1 MMILGCGNC
10 VYYAMWHRFPPTSSW
25 VVIVPLWFIVLSV
38 IGPSTSM
45 RLRAIPPVYVAIP
58 LVLAVVFFAPGVIG
72 PPLGFW
78 IPICCIVGTVSGL
91 SKLQSPKT
99 RKVVLGITVAA
110 VVALVGFGTCDVV
123 ADNRMLAA
131 EKERY
136 LPAWEATGKVN
147 PHRIPAP

>member
-1 MMILGCGNC
+1 
-10 VYYAMWHRFPPTSSW
+10 
-25 VVIVPLWFIVLSV
+25 
-38 IGPSTSM
+38 M

-58 LVLAVVFFAPGVIG
+58 LVLAVAFFAPGMIG

-110 VVALVGFGTCDVV
+110 VVALAGFGTRDVV
-123 ADNRMLAA
+123 AYNRTPAA
-131 EKERY
+131 QKEKY
-136 LPAWEATGKVN
+136 LPVWEADRKARSN
-147 PHRIPAP
+147 KQP